1 MKLRPHH
8 FMCIQMFTGH
18 GYNAEFTSHMEQK
31 IKMLSDETT
40 ILVQEGCDEICE
52 KCPNREQ
59 NTCRDF
65 AKVRRLDD
73 DVKDACGISY
83 SDKIMWM
90 DISSTVRERILN
102 TELFERI
109 CHDCEWHDLCNDTL
123 ERNITEEQLK

>member
-18 GYNAEFTSHMEQK
+18 GYNTEFTSHMEQK

-40 ILVQEGCDEICE
+40 ILVKEGCDDICQ

-90 DISSTVRERILN
+90 DISSTVREQILD
-102 TELFERI
+102 TELFGEI
-109 CHDCEWHDLCNDTL
+109 CCDCEWYGLCRETLTKVDL
-123 ERNITEEQLK
+123 